1 MKLTH
6 IVVMITLLLFIAQTV
21 SADIDSLVSWF
32 SSFLPVILWLFIF
45 VVFVMFIYAI
55 LKAPLDVLRKGM
67 VALVL
72 LAAETTTT
80 KTALETYIT
89 NLATVFWALL
99 GSILIFLLPLL
110 LILMLYKAFLALVK
124 SR

>member
-1 MKLTH
+1 
-6 IVVMITLLLFIAQTV
+6 MITLLLFIAQTV